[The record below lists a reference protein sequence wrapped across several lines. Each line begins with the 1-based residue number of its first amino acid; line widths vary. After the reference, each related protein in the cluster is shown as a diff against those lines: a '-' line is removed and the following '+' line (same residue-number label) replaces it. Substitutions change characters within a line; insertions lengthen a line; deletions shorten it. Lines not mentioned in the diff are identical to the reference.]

1 MKSDRQILSLRL
13 HQEERDARRQKQA
26 EAAELKRNQAENG
39 EDRDA
44 MDVDDEAGLEDVDD
58 DEDTDL
64 TGSKVIVVHLGS
76 HYLRLGLASD
86 ALPKSVP
93 MVIARKSPCNESE
106 EGDAE
111 PTPKRKKLDDGSV
124 APPEKM
130 FAPEF
135 NAEYAKMCAELKL
148 RMRANKRRLL
158 PNSKE
163 LVVNY
168 NSRVQPEIISEHNDP
183 ARIEWTEVPD
193 EKAPN
198 FFTGWDALR
207 VPDDSMPRY
216 KLFWP
221 IQQGWYNE
229 AAYRTKMALW
239 EDVTTIIED
248 SIKKELGLARP
259 REWAN
264 FTCVFVI
271 PDLYDRRY
279 VEQALEMVIRDLGFA
294 KVAFMQESL
303 AATYGAAFTMACV
316 VDIGAQKTSIA
327 CVEDGMII
335 EDSRV
340 NIKMGGYDATETFM
354 KMMLF
359 DHFPYADINLRR
371 RYDWVL
377 ADELK
382 TKFCT
387 MSETDITVQLF
398 DFHVRAPS
406 QDTRKYSFKTY
417 DETLLAAY
425 GLFHPEIYDHSK
437 KLRGRHTLIGPSR
450 DLYNDAINDPIS
462 NAQADIVQS
471 IAPHTRP
478 EPAAGNGAGPSS
490 APVRPLPS
498 IHRLAT
504 EAELP
509 ASATGSPAPEGDG
522 TPAPAADAGGSGA
535 ATEPALH
542 PSLRD
547 DVLPVVGLDT
557 AILTAVAHGARQEE
571 RKTRDFLGSI
581 MVVGGG
587 SLVPGFLH
595 ALEERLKAR
604 RPGYAKDILIA
615 PPPRELDPKAVVWKG
630 ASVFGKLQST
640 SEVTI
645 GRLEFDRCG
654 SRVFAYKS
662 LWAW

>member
-1 MKSDRQILSLRL
+1 
-13 HQEERDARRQKQA
+13 
-26 EAAELKRNQAENG
+26 
-39 EDRDA
+39 
-44 MDVDDEAGLEDVDD
+44 MDVDDEAGLDDIAD
-58 DEDTDL
+58 DEDEGL
-64 TGSKVIVVHLGS
+64 TGSKVIVIHPGS

-93 MVIARKSPCNESE
+93 MVVARKSKCNESE
-106 EGDAE
+106 EGDSE
-111 PTPKRKKLDDGSV
+111 PTPKRKKLDDGSF
-124 APPEKM
+124 AQPEKM

-135 NAEYAKMCAELKL
+135 NAEYTKMCADLKL

-163 LVVNY
+163 LVVNF

-183 ARIEWTEVPD
+183 ARIEWTEVPA
-193 EKAPN
+193 KKSPS

-207 VPDDSMPRY
+207 VPDDSTPRY

-229 AAYRTKMALW
+229 PAYRTKMALW
-239 EDVTTIIED
+239 EDISTIIED
-248 SIKKELGLARP
+248 SIKKELGLTRK
-259 REWAN
+259 REWAQY
-264 FTCVFVI
+264 TCIFVI
-271 PDLYDRRY
+271 PDLYERRY
-279 VEQALEMVIRDLGFA
+279 VEQALQMIIRDLGFG
-294 KVAFMQESL
+294 KVAFIQESL

-327 CVEDGMII
+327 CVEDGMCI

-340 NIKMGGYDATETFM
+340 NIKMGGYDVTEAFM

-398 DFHVRAPS
+398 DFHVRAPN
-406 QDTRKYSFKTY
+406 QDTRKYAFKTY

-425 GLFHPEIYDHSK
+425 GLFQPDIYDHAT
-437 KLRGRHTLIGPSR
+437 KLRGRHQLVGPSR
-450 DLYNDAINDPIS
+450 DLYNDSVNDPIS
-462 NAQADIVQS
+462 HAQADIVQS

-478 EPAAGNGAGPSS
+478 EAAAPNGAAPAASS
-490 APVRPLPS
+490 APMRPLPS
-498 IHRLAT
+498 IHRLAV
-504 EAELP
+504 ESELP

-522 TPAPAADAGGSGA
+522 TPAPAADASGTAAAAA
-535 ATEPALH
+535 ATAAALH

-547 DVLPVVGLDT
+547 DVLPVVGVDA
-557 AILTAVAHGARQEE
+557 AILTAVAHGARQDE
-571 RKTRDFLGSI
+571 RKTRDYLGSI

-587 SLVPGFLH
+587 SLVPGFLN
-595 ALEERLKAR
+595 ALEERLKVL
-604 RPGYAKDILIA
+604 RPGYAKDVLIA

-645 GRLEFDRCG
+645 GRLEYDRCG
-654 SRVFAYKS
+654 SRVFAYKC